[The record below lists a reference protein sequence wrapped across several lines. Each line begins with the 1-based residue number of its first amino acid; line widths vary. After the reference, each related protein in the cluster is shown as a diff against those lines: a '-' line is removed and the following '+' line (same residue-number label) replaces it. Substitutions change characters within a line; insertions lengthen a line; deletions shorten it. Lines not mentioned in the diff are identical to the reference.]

1 MTKTFIYSILGL
13 ILLMA
18 GAGSTPVAAQG
29 SGPSKIGYV
38 DIEEVTKN
46 ANFIKNMLGGI
57 EATAAERQKSLEAK
71 QDEYERIRKEIQAK
85 SAVAGESEQEALR
98 KQARD
103 ILNQIDEETYQLNNY
118 LKRVEK
124 EKMDPALDRVL
135 EVVKAIGSE
144 EGFDL
149 ILRAETVLYGS
160 GAANITDK
168 VVARL
173 NRDAVSEGNA
183 ASAVPPKTE
192 AAKNESPAKE
202 TPAASQN
209 RAPAARSR

>member
-1 MTKTFIYSILGL
+1 MTKTSVYSILGL
-13 ILLMA
+13 ILLMVGIGPA
-18 GAGSTPVAAQG
+18 PVAAQG

-38 DIEEVTKN
+38 DIEEVTKS
-46 ANFIKNMLGGI
+46 ANFIKNMLSGI

-85 SAVAGESEQEALR
+85 GAVAGESEQESLR

-103 ILNQIDEETYQLNNY
+103 VLNQIDEETYQLNNY

-135 EVVKAIGSE
+135 EVVKAIGGE

-168 VVARL
+168 VIARL
-173 NRDAVSEGNA
+173 NREAVSEGSA
-183 ASAVPPKTE
+183 ASAVPPKE
-192 AAKNESPAKE
+192 AAAKNGSAAGQ
-202 TPAASQN
+202 TPAAAGN